1 MSDKKIDQPQDLGE
15 KINLAGIETDDEG
28 DVDIGME
35 D

>member
-1 MSDKKIDQPQDLGE
+1 MSAKNNDEPQDLGD
-15 KINLAGIETDDEG
+15 KTGIETDDEG